1 MFSIVLPARDRPSLV
16 FMAISSERGKL
27 IFRKTERDLLR
38 LATEHGPDVVHSFRT
53 TARRLQVLLEHLIP
67 GDHHNQKKLLKA
79 LARIRRKAGRVR
91 DIDAQ
96 LAALRG
102 LKVSLEPRRKTELTQ
117 YLLELREKHEIK
129 LGKLLKK
136 REIREIAKRLRR
148 VFRDSDFDALTDP
161 LAVARQILQ
170 SVPLPGSRSDE
181 TYLQKYRLAV
191 KRARYAAEFAP
202 KSAEAIQFV
211 ARLRRL
217 QDALG
222 HWHDWSILTQTATQ
236 HLGEINQSPLVAA
249 INNVTRGKFR
259 LAVSEVAT
267 SRPAPTSTKPGAV
280 PQTSLKLTVREPAP
294 SRRTETAA

>member
-1 MFSIVLPARDRPSLV
+1 
-16 FMAISSERGKL
+16 MAISSERGKL
-27 IFRKTERDLLR
+27 IFRKTERDLFR
-38 LATEHGPDVVHSFRT
+38 LATEHSPDVVHSFRT
-53 TARRLQVLLEHLIP
+53 TARRLQVLLEQLIP
-67 GDHHNQKKLLKA
+67 CDNRNHKKLRKA

-96 LAALRG
+96 LVALRG

-117 YLLELREKHEIK
+117 YLLELREKHEAK

-136 REIREIAKRLRR
+136 REIHEIAKRLRR
-148 VFRDSDFDALTDP
+148 TLRDSDFDAQTDP
-161 LAVARQILQ
+161 LAVARQMLQ

-181 TYLQKYRLAV
+181 AYLQKYRLAV
-191 KRARYAAEFAP
+191 KRSRYAAEFAP
-202 KSAEAIQFV
+202 KSAEVTQFV
-211 ARLRRL
+211 AQLRRL

-267 SRPAPTSTKPGAV
+267 SRPAPPSTKSGTV
-280 PQTSLKLTVREPAP
+280 PQASLKLTVRESVPAQ
-294 SRRTETAA
+294 RAETAA